1 MSGKGGVGKTTITVN
16 IAQALVKSNYS
27 VGILD
32 ADIHGPN
39 VLKLLGFQGL
49 KMELREHTI
58 IPFSVNNKLKI
69 ASISG
74 FTDDDDAIIWRGPM
88 KHNAIKQLSTDTD
101 WGNIDYL
108 LVDFPPGTGDEH
120 ISAAQIIKNV
130 EGTILISTPQQVSLM
145 DVSRSIDF
153 CKKMNLNILGIIENM
168 SGGIF
173 GKETVKNICMK
184 HNVPFLGYVPL
195 CKEAV
200 LSGEEGK
207 YFLEYNN
214 PELKKNFEDIIKNIL
229 KGEKN

>member
-16 IAQALVKSNYS
+16 IAQALVNKNYS

-49 KMELREHTI
+49 KMEFRENKI
-58 IPFSVNNKLKI
+58 IPFSVSPKLKI

-74 FTDDDDAIIWRGPM
+74 FTDDNTAVIWRGPM
-88 KHNAIKQLSTDTD
+88 KHNAIKQLSIDAD
-101 WGNIDYL
+101 WGTLNYL

-120 ISAAQIIKNV
+120 ISAAQLMKNV
-130 EGTILISTPQQVSLM
+130 EGAILISTPQQVSIM
-145 DVSRSIDF
+145 DVVRSIDF
-153 CKKMNLNILGIIENM
+153 CKKMNITILGIVENM

-173 GKETVKNICMK
+173 GEGTVKNICK
-184 HNVPFLGYVPL
+184 ENNVPFLGVLPL
-195 CKEAV
+195 CKEVV

-207 YFLEYNN
+207 SF
-214 PELKKNFEDIIKNIL
+214 F
-229 KGEKN
+229 